1 MNEPTRISKETAR
14 RFVLGKHGLWPGR
27 RWAGKDGTRAAMRAV
42 EHLQLDPLV
51 ILARSHDLMLH
62 SRVEGYRPELFE
74 ELTYQ
79 DREFFDWGGWLA
91 VRPMDEL
98 PYWRVLMRRGWDH
111 GNLDDTQ
118 GPHPEAVA
126 EMRALL
132 ATGAQV
138 SSRELE
144 ASGTETRKTYRGTKA
159 RALALYYLW
168 RTGEAMTHHRNGFE
182 RVYASTESIAPAHLG
197 REVDDREAELFVA
210 RKAVSA
216 DGIARIPPMSYLFER
231 KLSRADHLELEE
243 ELVERGELLRL
254 EVEGWRGAQLMAA
267 GDLPSLERLQ
277 RGETPTEWEPTGASP
292 LNEVVFFSPLD
303 PLVARGRAKQL
314 FGFEHVWEIY
324 KKPEDVRFGRFT
336 MPMLWGEELVGRMDA
351 RLDRVTATLVVN
363 GIWLEDATTMKK
375 PEFVE
380 ALIAGL
386 KRMMAFLGAER
397 IDVAAVS
404 DAKLRA
410 KLARVRL

>member
-1 MNEPTRISKETAR
+1 
-14 RFVLGKHGLWPGR
+14 
-27 RWAGKDGTRAAMRAV
+27 MRAI

-91 VRPMDEL
+91 VRPMEEL

-132 ATGAQV
+132 TTGAQV

-182 RVYASTESIAPAHLG
+182 RVYASTESIAPADLM

-210 RKAVSA
+210 RKAIAA

-231 KLSRADHLELEE
+231 KLSRADHLGLEE
-243 ELVERGELLRL
+243 ELVERGELVRL

-267 GDLPSLERLQ
+267 GDLPLLERLQ
-277 RGETPTEWEPTGASP
+277 RGETPTEWEPTGPSP
-292 LNEVVFFSPLD
+292 LDEVVFFSPLD

-351 RLDRVTATLVVN
+351 KLDRGTSTLVVN
-363 GIWLEDATTMKK
+363 GIWLEDPTTALE
-375 PEFVE
+375 PELAR
-380 ALIAGL
+380 ALSAGIERL
-386 KRMMAFLGAER
+386 MSFLNSTQ
-397 IDVAAVS
+397 IDVAAVK
-404 DAKLRA
+404 DPQLREA
-410 KLARVRL
+410 LARTRPAAEG